1 MLNHFGM
8 GVFGMKKFIR
18 VTALLLLAA
27 FVFSAAPV
35 SLLSASFAAE
45 RISGSN
51 KMVYITR
58 TGEKYHVEGCP
69 TIQNSKDMEKM
80 TVSSAR
86 GKGYTACARCIE
98 LSDSQKALDE
108 KVTGSPSKAAVSESK
123 TEKKAVSK
131 TEEPKKSGLADK
143 LFGKKDKKEEKAEV
157 SKAEEKKEAKEK
169 KEKTEKNEKKEK
181 KDKKDKKEDKDDK
194 KVTKE
199 KKSKEDKKEVKEEKK
214 EKKETKEAKA
224 EKKDEKKEKKSKEK
238 KEDSSSDKKEKKQRK
253 GWLDDYIGDG
263 KDSKKKK

>member
-1 MLNHFGM
+1 MLNHFGT

-108 KVTGSPSKAAVSESK
+108 KVTGNPSKAAVSESK

-199 KKSKEDKKEVKEEKK
+199 KK
-214 EKKETKEAKA
+214 ETKEAKA

>member
-1 MLNHFGM
+1 
-8 GVFGMKKFIR
+8 MKKFVR
-18 VTALLLLAA
+18 VTALFLLAA

-69 TIQNSKDMEKM
+69 TIQNSKDMEKT

-86 GKGYTACARCIE
+86 GRGYTACARCIE

-108 KVTGSPSKAAVSESK
+108 KVSGSPSKAAVSDSK

-131 TEEPKKSGLADK
+131 TEEPEKSGLADK

-169 KEKTEKNEKKEK
+169 KEKKEK

-214 EKKETKEAKA
+214 EKKEVKP
-224 EKKDEKKEKKSKEK
+224 EKKDEKKSKEK
-238 KEDSSSDKKEKKQRK
+238 KADNSSDKKEKKQRK
-253 GWLDDYIGDG
+253 GWLDDYIGDS

>member
-18 VTALLLLAA
+18 VTDLLLLAA

-86 GKGYTACARCIE
+86 DKGYTACARCIE

-108 KVTGSPSKAAVSESK
+108 KVTGNPSKAAVSESK

-199 KKSKEDKKEVKEEKK
+199 KK
-214 EKKETKEAKA
+214 ETKEAKA

>member
-1 MLNHFGM
+1 MLNHFGT

-86 GKGYTACARCIE
+86 DKGYTACARCIE

-108 KVTGSPSKAAVSESK
+108 KVTGNPSKAAVSESK

-131 TEEPKKSGLADK
+131 TEEPKKTGLADK

-199 KKSKEDKKEVKEEKK
+199 KK
-214 EKKETKEAKA
+214 ETKEAKA

>member
-1 MLNHFGM
+1 
-8 GVFGMKKFIR
+8 MKKFIR

-108 KVTGSPSKAAVSESK
+108 KVTGNPSKAAVSESK

-131 TEEPKKSGLADK
+131 TEEPKKTGLADK

-199 KKSKEDKKEVKEEKK
+199 KK
-214 EKKETKEAKA
+214 ETKEAKA

>member
-1 MLNHFGM
+1 
-8 GVFGMKKFIR
+8 MKKFVR
-18 VTALLLLAA
+18 VTAMLLLAA

-45 RISGSN
+45 RISGGN

-86 GKGYTACARCIE
+86 GRGYTACARCIE

-108 KVTGSPSKAAVSESK
+108 KVSGGPSKAAVSESK

-131 TEEPKKSGLADK
+131 IEEPKKSGLADK

-157 SKAEEKKEAKEK
+157 SKTEEKKEAKK
-169 KEKTEKNEKKEK
+169 K
-181 KDKKDKKEDKDDK
+181 KDDKDDK

-199 KKSKEDKKEVKEEKK
+199 KKSREDKKEVKEEKN
-214 EKKETKEAKA
+214 
-224 EKKDEKKEKKSKEK
+224 EKKEKKSKEK
-238 KEDSSSDKKEKKQRK
+238 KEDKSSDKKEKKQRK
-253 GWLDDYIGDG
+253 GWPDDYIGDG

>member
-1 MLNHFGM
+1 
-8 GVFGMKKFIR
+8 MKKFIR

-86 GKGYTACARCIE
+86 DKGYTACARCIE

-108 KVTGSPSKAAVSESK
+108 KVSVSPSKSAVSESK

-199 KKSKEDKKEVKEEKK
+199 KKSREDKKEVKEDKK
-214 EKKETKEAKA
+214 EKKEKKEAKA

>member
-86 GKGYTACARCIE
+86 DKGYTACARCIE

-108 KVTGSPSKAAVSESK
+108 KVTGNPSKAAVSESK

-131 TEEPKKSGLADK
+131 TEEPKKTGLADK

-199 KKSKEDKKEVKEEKK
+199 KK
-214 EKKETKEAKA
+214 ETKEAKA